1 MTNQLAAKIVCQNP
15 ECQAPNPVSHNFCAH
30 CRTAIPKVYLWTVG
44 EDASSLKVGQMLAN
58 NRYIVVNSRVLLDT
72 KPGWQPEVVE
82 RVPEYITPYLRLI
95 GHRPHVPQVYGSV
108 AFNRSGRRTSTLWL
122 LEKAPI
128 YSEGLGA
135 AFAGRLMPELCE
147 SWKTAGSMRQLNWL
161 WQIANLWDSMQV
173 EGVNKTLLHP
183 EVLRVEGGLLRTIE
197 LMPNGEN
204 PPKLAE
210 LGKLWKMWQ
219 KQARIG
225 IAQILD
231 KICTGLVK
239 EEVTTATQLI
249 ALLDEA
255 LRTVGQKQFL
265 NCNYLTLSHTGPTRE
280 QNEDACYPPSGDP
293 LYQNTGYDLSL
304 AIVCDGVGGHQGGEV
319 ASNLAIDTIHRRIE
333 NVLNKPEN
341 RYPDSIT
348 IQIENSTCVAN
359 DQISL
364 RNDSENRQERER
376 MGTTMV
382 MSLIYGHEAYIA
394 HIGDSRVYRI
404 TRTGCHQM
412 TLDDDLATREVR
424 LSGIL
429 YREAL
434 GMSSSGSLFQALGMN
449 SSTALHPNIRRLIV
463 DEECIFLLCTDG
475 VSDRDRVEQYWQTE
489 ILPVLEGK
497 VDLATAC
504 QRTINMANTHNGHD
518 NATIALVHCQV
529 KQPVEAGQNTAI
541 QDFPADATTFVHSDT
556 LLLSSPETNTQDSD
570 RHRTRIPSMA
580 ANLSDLNKQKPL
592 VLGAIGLLALMAIG
606 AGGWFLSQSAPSS
619 TTPTP
624 SSSPVDTQ
632 TPTPSSSPADSQS
645 PKPSSSPAGIQ
656 SPTPSSSPT
665 GAPPNSEPPPGKPL
679 PGGAPDDP
687 PPS

>member
-1 MTNQLAAKIVCQNP
+1 MTNQLATKIVCQNP
-15 ECQAPNPVSHNFCAH
+15 ECQAPNPASHNFCAH
-30 CRTAIPKVYLWTVG
+30 CRTAIPKVYLWAVG
-44 EDASSLKVGQMLAN
+44 EDAANLKIGQTLSN
-58 NRYIVVNSRVLLDT
+58 HRYIVVNQRVLLDT
-72 KPGWQPEVVE
+72 KPGWQPEVNE
-82 RVPEYITPYLRLI
+82 KVPEYITPYLRLV
-95 GHRPHVPQVYGSV
+95 GHRPHVPQVYGTTV
-108 AFNRSGRRTSTLWL
+108 VNRSGKRTNPIWL

-135 AFAGRLMPELCE
+135 AFAGKMMPELSE
-147 SWKTAGSMRQLNWL
+147 SWKNAGSIRQLNWL
-161 WQIANLWDSMQV
+161 WQIANLWDSMRV
-173 EGVNKTLLHP
+173 EDVSQTLLHP
-183 EVLRVEGGLLRTIE
+183 ELLRVEGGLLRIIE
-197 LMPNGEN
+197 LMPNGN
-204 PPKLAE
+204 SRPKLAE
-210 LGKLWKMWQ
+210 LGKTWKQLQ
-219 KQARIG
+219 KNARIG
-225 IAQILD
+225 IAQTLE
-231 KICTGLVK
+231 KICDGLAK
-239 EEVTTATQLI
+239 EQIITATQLI
-249 ALLDEA
+249 AVLDEA

-280 QNEDACYPPSGDP
+280 QNEDACYPASGEP

-333 NVLNKPEN
+333 NVLDKPEN
-341 RYPDSIT
+341 RYPDSIA

-382 MSLIYGHEAYIA
+382 MTLIYGHEAYIA

-434 GMSSSGSLFQALGMN
+434 TMNSSGSLFQALGMN

-463 DEECIFLLCTDG
+463 DEECIFLLCSDG
-475 VSDRDRVEQYWQTE
+475 VSDRDRVEQYWQKE

-518 NATIALVHCQV
+518 NATVALVHCQV
-529 KQPVEAGQNTAI
+529 KQPVEAGQNNALP
-541 QDFPADATTFVHSDT
+541 DFPIDTIALTHTDT
-556 LLLSSPETNTQDSD
+556 LLLDNPE
-570 RHRTRIPSMA
+570 IPSGDIVIQRHQLRSEKSFTTA
-580 ANLSDLNKQKPL
+580 VSTPDTKKPL
-592 VLGAIGLLALMAIG
+592 IAGTIGLILLIAICTG
-606 AGGWFLSQSAPSS
+606 IWLSTQGKS
-619 TTPTP
+619 TSTP
-624 SSSPVDTQ
+624 
-632 TPTPSSSPADSQS
+632 
-645 PKPSSSPAGIQ
+645 
-656 SPTPSSSPT
+656 PT
-665 GAPPNSEPPPGKPL
+665 GSSRVAPQ
-679 PGGAPDDP
+679 
-687 PPS
+687 

>member
-1 MTNQLAAKIVCQNP
+1 MTNQLAVKIVCQNP

-44 EDASSLKVGQMLAN
+44 EDASSLKPGQMLGN

-82 RVPEYITPYLRLI
+82 RVPAHITPYLRLI
-95 GHRPHVPQVYGSV
+95 EHRPHVPQVYG
-108 AFNRSGRRTSTLWL
+108 AIPFNRAGRRTTTLWL
-122 LEKAPI
+122 LEKVPI

-135 AFAGRLMPELCE
+135 AFAGKVMPELSE
-147 SWKTAGSMRQLNWL
+147 SWKNAGSMRQLNWL
-161 WQIANLWDSMQV
+161 WQIANLWEPMQA
-173 EGVNKTLLHP
+173 EGVSKTLLYP
-183 EVLRVEGGLLRTIE
+183 ELLRVEGGLLRIIE
-197 LMPNGEN
+197 FMPNGESA
-204 PPKLAE
+204 PKLAE
-210 LGKLWKMWQ
+210 LGKVWKLWQ
-219 KQARIG
+219 KNNRIG
-225 IAQILD
+225 IAQSLE
-231 KICTGLVK
+231 KICDRLIK
-239 EEVTTATQLI
+239 EDITTAPQLI
-249 ALLDEA
+249 ALLDES

-265 NCNYLTLSHTGPTRE
+265 NCNYITLTHTGPTRE
-280 QNEDACYPPSGDP
+280 QNEDACYPPSGNQ

-319 ASNLAIDTIHRRIE
+319 ASSLAIDTIHRRIE
-333 NVLNKPEN
+333 NVLAKSEN

-364 RNDSENRQERER
+364 RNDSENRQERQR

-424 LSGIL
+424 LSGVL

-434 GMSSSGSLFQALGMN
+434 GMSSSGSLYQALGMN
-449 SSTALHPNIRRLIV
+449 SSTALHPNIRRTIL
-463 DEECIFLLCTDG
+463 DEECIFLLCSDG

-518 NATIALVHCQV
+518 NATVALVHCQV
-529 KQPVEAGQNTAI
+529 KQPVEAGQTTTI
-541 QDFPADATTFVHSDT
+541 QDFPADAATFVHSDT
-556 LLLSSPETNTQDSD
+556 LLLTSPETSGNIERPRGQIGNEPIGSSSAT
-570 RHRTRIPSMA
+570 
-580 ANLSDLNKQKPL
+580 NKPL
-592 VLGAIGLLALMAIG
+592 LLGSIGLILLIAIG
-606 AGGWFLSQSAPSS
+606 AGAWFFSQSNSPS
-619 TTPTP
+619 
-624 SSSPVDTQ
+624 
-632 TPTPSSSPADSQS
+632 
-645 PKPSSSPAGIQ
+645 
-656 SPTPSSSPT
+656 
-665 GAPPNSEPPPGKPL
+665 PL
-679 PGGAPDDP
+679 PGASPSPVVSPSDAPP
-687 PPS
+687 QAGS

>member
-1 MTNQLAAKIVCQNP
+1 MNNPIAAKIICQNP

-44 EDASSLKVGQMLAN
+44 EDAPSLKIGQALAN
-58 NRYIVVNSRVLLDT
+58 NRYLVVNNRVLLDT

-82 RVPEYITPYLRLI
+82 KVPEFITPYLRLV

-108 AFNRSGRRTSTLWL
+108 SLNRSGRRTSTIWL
-122 LEKAPI
+122 LEKVPI

-135 AFAGRLMPELCE
+135 VLAGKVMPELSE

-161 WQIANLWDSMQV
+161 WQIANLWDAMAV
-173 EGVNKTLLHP
+173 EGVSRTLLHP
-183 EVLRVEGGLLRTIE
+183 EVLRVEGGLLRAIE
-197 LMPNGEN
+197 LMPNGDT

-210 LGKLWKMWQ
+210 LGKLWKLWQ

-225 IAQILD
+225 IAQTLEKVCDRLI
-231 KICTGLVK
+231 K
-239 EEVTTATQLI
+239 EDVTTATQLI

-265 NCNYLTLSHTGPTRE
+265 NCNYITLTNTGPTRE
-280 QNEDACYPPSGDP
+280 QNEDACYPPSGDR

-333 NVLNKPEN
+333 NVLDKPEN
-341 RYPDSIT
+341 RYPDSIA

-394 HIGDSRVYRI
+394 HIGDSRLYRI

-434 GMSSSGSLFQALGMN
+434 GMNSSGSLFQALGMN
-449 SSTALHPNIRRLIV
+449 SSTALHPNIRRTIV
-463 DEECIFLLCTDG
+463 DEECIFLLCSDG
-475 VSDRDRVEQYWQTE
+475 VSDRDRVDQYWQTE

-504 QRTINMANTHNGHD
+504 QRTINMANTQNGHD
-518 NATIALVHCQV
+518 NATVALVHCQV
-529 KQPVEAGQNTAI
+529 KQPVEAGQNTTL
-541 QDFPADATTFVHSDT
+541 QDFPANATTSLQTDT
-556 LLLSSPETNTQDSD
+556 LLLSSPESSPED
-570 RHRTRIPSMA
+570 RHRSGVDKDSTPSNA
-580 ANLSDLNKQKPL
+580 DRKPL
-592 VLGAIGLLALMAIG
+592 LVGAIGLVLLMAIG
-606 AGGWFLSQSAPSS
+606 AGGWFLSQGNS
-619 TTPTP
+619 
-624 SSSPVDTQ
+624 
-632 TPTPSSSPADSQS
+632 
-645 PKPSSSPAGIQ
+645 
-656 SPTPSSSPT
+656 SPTPPAIDPSP
-665 GAPPNSEPPPGKPL
+665 AVNPSEVPPK
-679 PGGAPDDP
+679 
-687 PPS
+687 

>member
-1 MTNQLAAKIVCQNP
+1 MTNPIAAKIFCQNP

-30 CRTAIPKVYLWTVG
+30 CRIAIPKVYLWTIG
-44 EDASSLKVGQMLAN
+44 EDAPSLKIGQTLAN
-58 NRYIVVNSRVLLDT
+58 NRYLVVNNRVLLDT

-82 RVPEYITPYLRLI
+82 KVPEFITPYLRLV

-108 AFNRSGRRTSTLWL
+108 VLNRSGRRTSTIWL
-122 LEKAPI
+122 LEKVPI

-135 AFAGRLMPELCE
+135 ALAGKVMPELSE

-161 WQIANLWDSMQV
+161 WQIANLWDSMAV
-173 EGVNKTLLHP
+173 EGVSRTLLHP
-183 EVLRVEGGLLRTIE
+183 EVLRVEGGLLRAIE
-197 LMPNGEN
+197 LMPNRDT

-210 LGKLWKMWQ
+210 LGKLWKLWQ

-225 IAQILD
+225 IAQTLEKVCDRLI
-231 KICTGLVK
+231 K
-239 EEVTTATQLI
+239 EDITTATQLI

-265 NCNYLTLSHTGPTRE
+265 NCNYITLTHTGPTRE
-280 QNEDACYPPSGDP
+280 QNEDACYPPSGDG

-319 ASNLAIDTIHRRIE
+319 ASNLAIETIHRRIE
-333 NVLNKPEN
+333 KVLDKPEN

-394 HIGDSRVYRI
+394 HIGDSRLYRI

-424 LSGIL
+424 LSGVL

-449 SSTALHPNIRRLIV
+449 SSTALHPNIRRTIV
-463 DEECIFLLCTDG
+463 DEECIFLLCSDG
-475 VSDRDRVEQYWQTE
+475 VSDRDRVDQYWQTE

-497 VDLATAC
+497 VDLETAC
-504 QRTINMANTHNGHD
+504 QRTINMANTQNGHD
-518 NATIALVHCQV
+518 NATVVLIHCQV
-529 KQPVEAGQNTAI
+529 KQPVEAGQTTTL
-541 QDFPADATTFVHSDT
+541 QDFPANATTNFTHQDT
-556 LLLSSPETNTQDSD
+556 LLLSSPEFNSED
-570 RHRTRIPSMA
+570 RHQTPIDRESTASNADR
-580 ANLSDLNKQKPL
+580 KPL
-592 VLGAIGLLALMAIG
+592 LVGAIGLVLLMAIG
-606 AGGWFLSQSAPSS
+606 AGSWFLSQGNS
-619 TTPTP
+619 TP
-624 SSSPVDTQ
+624 
-632 TPTPSSSPADSQS
+632 
-645 PKPSSSPAGIQ
+645 
-656 SPTPSSSPT
+656 
-665 GAPPNSEPPPGKPL
+665 APPAVNPNPVVS
-679 PGGAPDDP
+679 
-687 PPS
+687 PSDVPAK

>member
-1 MTNQLAAKIVCQNP
+1 MTNQLATKIVCPNP
-15 ECQAPNPVSHNFCAH
+15 ECQAPNLVSHNFCAH
-30 CRTAIPKVYLWTVG
+30 CRTAVPKVYLWAVG
-44 EDASSLKVGQMLAN
+44 EDVSSLKSGQTLAN
-58 NRYIVVNSRVLLDT
+58 NRYVVVNSRVLLDT

-82 RVPEYITPYLRLI
+82 KVPDFITPYLHLVE
-95 GHRPHVPQVYGSV
+95 HRPHVPQVYG
-108 AFNRSGRRTSTLWL
+108 AIALNRSGRRTSTLWL

-135 AFAGRLMPELCE
+135 AFAGKLMPEISE
-147 SWKTAGSMRQLNWL
+147 SWKGAGSMRQLNWL
-161 WQIANLWDSMQV
+161 WQIANMWDPMQT
-173 EGVNKTLLHP
+173 EGVNRTLLHQ
-183 EVLRVEGGLLRTIE
+183 EVLRVEGGLVRAIE
-197 LMPNGEN
+197 LMPNGDSK
-204 PPKLAE
+204 PKLAE
-210 LGKLWKMWQ
+210 LGKLWKHWQ
-219 KQARIG
+219 KHARIG
-225 IAQILD
+225 IAQTLE
-231 KICTGLVK
+231 KICNGLLK
-239 EEVTTATQLI
+239 EEIVTATQLI

-319 ASNLAIDTIHRRIE
+319 ASGLAIDTIHRRIK
-333 NVLNKPEN
+333 NVLDKPEN
-341 RYPDSIT
+341 RYPDSIA

-382 MSLIYGHEAYIA
+382 MTLVYGHEAYIA

-424 LSGIL
+424 LNGIL
-429 YREAL
+429 YRQAL

-463 DEECIFLLCTDG
+463 DEECIFMLCSDG
-475 VSDRDRVEQYWQTE
+475 VSDRDRVDQYWQTE

-518 NATIALVHCQV
+518 NSTVALVHCQV
-529 KQPVEAGQNTAI
+529 KQPVEAGQNTASE
-541 QDFPADATTFVHSDT
+541 FPTDAAATLAHTDT
-556 LLLSSPETNTQDSD
+556 LLLANPESRSGNIDRNRVQTIGEKSSNS
-570 RHRTRIPSMA
+570 
-580 ANLSDLNKQKPL
+580 NGKKPL
-592 VLGAIGLLALMAIG
+592 MLGAIGLVLLVALG
-606 AGGWFLSQSAPSS
+606 AGGWFF
-619 TTPTP
+619 
-624 SSSPVDTQ
+624 TQ
-632 TPTPSSSPADSQS
+632 
-645 PKPSSSPAGIQ
+645 
-656 SPTPSSSPT
+656 
-665 GAPPNSEPPPGKPL
+665 GKPGV
-679 PGGAPDDP
+679 PASTSTPK
-687 PPS
+687 

>member
-1 MTNQLAAKIVCQNP
+1 MTNQLATKIVCQNP

-44 EDASSLKVGQMLAN
+44 EDAPSLKIGQMLAN
-58 NRYIVVNSRVLLDT
+58 NRYMVVSSRVLLDT

-82 RVPEYITPYLRLI
+82 RVPAFITPYLRLVE
-95 GHRPHVPQVYGSV
+95 HRPHVPQVYG
-108 AFNRSGRRTSTLWL
+108 AIPFNRSGRRTSTLWL
-122 LEKAPI
+122 LEKTPI
-128 YSEGLGA
+128 FSEGLGA
-135 AFAGRLMPELCE
+135 AFAGKVMPEITE
-147 SWKTAGSMRQLNWL
+147 SWKSAGSMRQLNWL
-161 WQIANLWDSMQV
+161 WQIANLWDPMQV
-173 EGVNKTLLHP
+173 EGVSKTLLHP

-197 LMPNGEN
+197 LMPNGDSR
-204 PPKLAE
+204 PKLAE

-219 KQARIG
+219 KNARIG
-225 IAQILD
+225 IAQVLD
-231 KICTGLVK
+231 KICNQLVK
-239 EEVTTATQLI
+239 EEITTATQLI
-249 ALLDEA
+249 AMLDEG

-280 QNEDACYPPSGDP
+280 QNEDACYPASGEA

-304 AIVCDGVGGHQGGEV
+304 TIVCDGVGGHQGGEV
-319 ASNLAIDTIHRRIE
+319 ASALAIDTIHRRIE

-382 MSLIYGHEAYIA
+382 MSLIYGHEAYLA
-394 HIGDSRVYRI
+394 HIGDSRIYRI

-424 LSGIL
+424 LNGIL

-449 SSTALHPNIRRLIV
+449 SSTSLHPNIRRLIV
-463 DEECIFLLCTDG
+463 DEECIFLLCSDG
-475 VSDRDRVEQYWQTE
+475 VSDRDRVDQYWQKE

-504 QRTINMANTHNGHD
+504 QRMINMANTQNGHD
-518 NATIALVHCQV
+518 NATISLVHCQV
-529 KQPVEAGQNTAI
+529 KQPVEAGQNTVLHDLPTDAI
-541 QDFPADATTFVHSDT
+541 AFAHTDT
-556 LLLSSPETNTQDSD
+556 LLLSSPETNSGEIESQRVHTIGEAKKTSN
-570 RHRTRIPSMA
+570 RNGSSKLFSVGALI
-580 ANLSDLNKQKPL
+580 L
-592 VLGAIGLLALMAIG
+592 VISIF
-606 AGGWFLSQSAPSS
+606 AGGWFL
-619 TTPTP
+619 
-624 SSSPVDTQ
+624 TQ
-632 TPTPSSSPADSQS
+632 AKSNPN
-645 PKPSSSPAGIQ
+645 
-656 SPTPSSSPT
+656 SSSPT
-665 GAPPNSEPPPGKPL
+665 VTPSPVVSPNEAPK
-679 PGGAPDDP
+679 
-687 PPS
+687 

>member
-1 MTNQLAAKIVCQNP
+1 MTNQLAAKIICQNP
-15 ECQAPNPVSHNFCAH
+15 ECQAPNLVSNNFCAH

-44 EDASSLKVGQMLAN
+44 EDAPTLKVGQTLMN
-58 NRYIVVNSRVLLDT
+58 NRYVVVSSRVLLDL

-82 RVPEYITPYLRLI
+82 KVPEFIMPYLRLI
-95 GHRPHVPQVYGSV
+95 GHRPHVPQVYG
-108 AFNRSGRRTSTLWL
+108 AIPLNRSGRRTTTLWL

-135 AFAGRLMPELCE
+135 ALAGKVMPEISE
-147 SWKTAGSMRQLNWL
+147 SWKNAGSMRQLNWL
-161 WQIANLWDSMQV
+161 WQIANLWDPMQV
-173 EGVNKTLLHP
+173 EGVSKTLLHP
-183 EVLRVEGGLLRTIE
+183 ELLRVEGGLLRTIE
-197 LMPNGEN
+197 FMPNGDN
-204 PPKLAE
+204 LPKLAE
-210 LGKLWKMWQ
+210 LGKIWKQWQ
-219 KQARIG
+219 KHARIG
-225 IAQILD
+225 IAQVLERV
-231 KICTGLVK
+231 CNQLAK
-239 EEVTTATQLI
+239 EEITTATQLI
-249 ALLDEA
+249 ATLDES

-265 NCNYLTLSHTGPTRE
+265 NCNYLTLSHTGPTRA
-280 QNEDACYPPSGDP
+280 QNEDSCYPASGDP

-304 AIVCDGVGGHQGGEV
+304 AIVCDGVGGHQGGEI
-319 ASNLAIDTIHRRIE
+319 ASSLAIDTIQRRITT
-333 NVLNKPEN
+333 VLDKPEN

-382 MSLIYGHEAYIA
+382 MALVHGHEAYIA

-449 SSTALHPNIRRLIV
+449 SSTALHPNIRRMIV
-463 DEECIFLLCTDG
+463 DEECIFLLCSDG
-475 VSDRDRVEQYWQTE
+475 VSDRDRVEQYWQKE

-504 QRTINMANTHNGHD
+504 QRTINMANTYNGHD

-529 KQPVEAGQNTAI
+529 KQPVEAGQNTAL
-541 QDFPADATTFVHSDT
+541 QDFPGNTSPLVSHDT
-556 LLLSSPETNTQDSD
+556 LLLSSPEISSGNIERPQILSVGE
-570 RHRTRIPSMA
+570 
-580 ANLSDLNKQKPL
+580 ANSKSKKP
-592 VLGAIGLLALMAIG
+592 VLLGVIGLILLMSIG
-606 AGGWFLSQSAPSS
+606 AGAWFLTQGKS
-619 TTPTP
+619 TTPVPTVTP
-624 SSSPVDTQ
+624 SPAVN
-632 TPTPSSSPADSQS
+632 PSDKSQR
-645 PKPSSSPAGIQ
+645 
-656 SPTPSSSPT
+656 
-665 GAPPNSEPPPGKPL
+665 
-679 PGGAPDDP
+679 
-687 PPS
+687 

>member
-1 MTNQLAAKIVCQNP
+1 MTNKLAAKIVCQNP
-15 ECQAPNPVSHNFCAH
+15 ECQAPNPTSHNFCAH
-30 CRTAIPKVYLWTVG
+30 CRTAIPKVYLWAVG
-44 EDASSLKVGQMLAN
+44 EDASSLKIGQTLAN
-58 NRYIVVNSRVLLDT
+58 NRYIVVNNQVLLDT

-82 RVPEYITPYLRLI
+82 KVPEYITPYLRLV
-95 GHRPHVPQVYGSV
+95 GHRPHIPQVYG
-108 AFNRSGRRTSTLWL
+108 AIALNRSGKRTSSLWL

-135 AFAGRLMPELCE
+135 AFAGKLMPELSE
-147 SWKTAGSMRQLNWL
+147 SWKNAGSMRQLNWL
-161 WQIANLWDSMQV
+161 WQIANLWDAMQV
-173 EGVNKTLLHP
+173 EDVSKTLLNP
-183 EVLRVEGGLLRTIE
+183 ELLRVEGGLLRVVE
-197 LMPNGEN
+197 LVANGDSA
-204 PPKLAE
+204 PKLAE
-210 LGKLWKMWQ
+210 LGKLWKKLQ
-219 KQARIG
+219 KTARIG

-231 KICTGLVK
+231 KICDGLAK
-239 EEVTTATQLI
+239 EEIITATQLI
-249 ALLDEA
+249 AVLDEA

-280 QNEDACYPPSGDP
+280 QNEDACYPASGEA

-319 ASNLAIDTIHRRIE
+319 ASNLAIDTIRRRIE
-333 NVLNKPEN
+333 NVLDKPEN

-382 MSLIYGHEAYIA
+382 MTLVYGHEAYIA

-412 TLDDDLATREVR
+412 TLDDDMATREVR

-434 GMSSSGSLFQALGMN
+434 AMSSSGSLFQALGMN

-463 DEECIFLLCTDG
+463 DEECIFMLCSDG
-475 VSDRDRVEQYWQTE
+475 ISDRDRVDQYWQTE

-504 QRTINMANTHNGHD
+504 QRTINMANTQNGHD
-518 NATIALVHCQV
+518 NSTIALVHCQV
-529 KQPVEAGQNTAI
+529 KQPVEAGQNTVL
-541 QDFPADATTFVHSDT
+541 QDFPAEVIGFTTSDT
-556 LLLSSPETNTQDSD
+556 LLLTSPENHSENVEIERQHILAENAFTTPNSDHKKPLLLGAVGLVLLISIGTGIWFLTQGKS
-570 RHRTRIPSMA
+570 TSIPST
-580 ANLSDLNKQKPL
+580 AN
-592 VLGAIGLLALMAIG
+592 
-606 AGGWFLSQSAPSS
+606 PSS
-619 TTPTP
+619 
-624 SSSPVDTQ
+624 VVK
-632 TPTPSSSPADSQS
+632 
-645 PKPSSSPAGIQ
+645 PK
-656 SPTPSSSPT
+656 
-665 GAPPNSEPPPGKPL
+665 
-679 PGGAPDDP
+679 
-687 PPS
+687 

>member
-1 MTNQLAAKIVCQNP
+1 MTNQLATKIVCPNP
-15 ECQAPNPVSHNFCAH
+15 ECQAPNLVSHNFCAH
-30 CRTAIPKVYLWTVG
+30 CRTAVPKVYLWAVG
-44 EDASSLKVGQMLAN
+44 EDVSSLKSGQTLAN
-58 NRYIVVNSRVLLDT
+58 NRYVVVNSRVLLDT

-82 RVPEYITPYLRLI
+82 KVPDFITPYLHLVE
-95 GHRPHVPQVYGSV
+95 HRPHVPQVYG
-108 AFNRSGRRTSTLWL
+108 AIALNRSGRRTSTLWL

-135 AFAGRLMPELCE
+135 AFAGKLMPEISE
-147 SWKTAGSMRQLNWL
+147 SWKGAGSMRQLNWL
-161 WQIANLWDSMQV
+161 WQIANMWDPMQT
-173 EGVNKTLLHP
+173 EGVNRTLLHQ
-183 EVLRVEGGLLRTIE
+183 EVLRVEGGLVRAIE
-197 LMPNGEN
+197 LMPNGDSK
-204 PPKLAE
+204 PKLAE
-210 LGKLWKMWQ
+210 LGKLWKHWQ
-219 KQARIG
+219 KHARIG
-225 IAQILD
+225 IAQTLE
-231 KICTGLVK
+231 KICNGLLK
-239 EEVTTATQLI
+239 EEIVT
-249 ALLDEA
+249 LLDEA

-319 ASNLAIDTIHRRIE
+319 ASGLAIDTIHRRIK
-333 NVLNKPEN
+333 NVLDKPEN
-341 RYPDSIT
+341 RYPDSIA

-382 MSLIYGHEAYIA
+382 MSLVYGHEAYIA

-424 LSGIL
+424 LNGIL
-429 YREAL
+429 YRQAL

-463 DEECIFLLCTDG
+463 DEECIFMLCSDG
-475 VSDRDRVEQYWQTE
+475 VSDRDRVDQYWQTE

-518 NATIALVHCQV
+518 NSTVALVHCQV
-529 KQPVEAGQNTAI
+529 KQPVEAGQNTASE
-541 QDFPADATTFVHSDT
+541 FPTDAAATLAHTDT
-556 LLLSSPETNTQDSD
+556 LLLANPESRSGNIDRNRVQTIGEKSSNS
-570 RHRTRIPSMA
+570 
-580 ANLSDLNKQKPL
+580 NGKKPL
-592 VLGAIGLLALMAIG
+592 MLGAIGLVLLVALG
-606 AGGWFLSQSAPSS
+606 AGGWFF
-619 TTPTP
+619 
-624 SSSPVDTQ
+624 TQ
-632 TPTPSSSPADSQS
+632 
-645 PKPSSSPAGIQ
+645 
-656 SPTPSSSPT
+656 
-665 GAPPNSEPPPGKPL
+665 GKPGV
-679 PGGAPDDP
+679 PASTSTPK
-687 PPS
+687 